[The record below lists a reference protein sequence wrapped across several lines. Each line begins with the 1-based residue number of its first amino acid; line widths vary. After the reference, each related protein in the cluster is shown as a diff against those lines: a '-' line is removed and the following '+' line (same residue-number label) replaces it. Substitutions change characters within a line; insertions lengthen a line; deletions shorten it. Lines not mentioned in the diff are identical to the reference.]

1 MKRPPARLSA
11 RQNRAYIGFITPGL
25 FLYTL
30 LVIIPIACSIFYSF
44 FEWSGI
50 GPMKFVGLENFS
62 YLLFGE
68 RMSGVFFNALK
79 NNLIYLLC
87 VLLIITPIQ
96 LFTAYLL
103 YLKIPCHKYIRTMTF
118 LPYVLSTSIVGFFAL
133 LLFDGNMGVL
143 NTVIKALFGRSHTQS
158 WLGDPKLMF
167 PIFVLIVIWQC
178 ASSGTMIFFA
188 DMQSISN
195 DIVEASV
202 VDGCGEWR
210 RFFSIILP
218 NMRASLV
225 TNITLSVIYAM
236 TMFGLPYVL
245 VGTSGGVNNRLDF
258 IAMVFYRYAFGGTYY
273 GTTDIGFGS
282 AISVVMLIIILTA
295 WLVTNHFLK
304 RMRD

>member
-1 MKRPPARLSA
+1 MAR
-11 RQNRAYIGFITPGL
+11 
-25 FLYTL
+25 
-30 LVIIPIACSIFYSF
+30 
-44 FEWSGI
+44 
-50 GPMKFVGLENFS
+50 
-62 YLLFGE
+62 
-68 RMSGVFFNALK
+68 
-79 NNLIYLLC
+79 
-87 VLLIITPIQ
+87 
-96 LFTAYLL
+96 
-103 YLKIPCHKYIRTMTF
+103 
-118 LPYVLSTSIVGFFAL
+118 
-133 LLFDGNMGVL
+133 
-143 NTVIKALFGRSHTQS
+143 RSQT
-158 WLGDPKLMF
+158 DV